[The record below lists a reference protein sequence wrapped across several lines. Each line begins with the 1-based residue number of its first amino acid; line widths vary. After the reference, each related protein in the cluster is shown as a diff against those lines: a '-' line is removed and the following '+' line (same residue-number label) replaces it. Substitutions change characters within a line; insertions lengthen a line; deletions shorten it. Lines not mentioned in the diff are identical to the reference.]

1 MMGIS
6 REQGFLFSST
16 ILAVG
21 MVALIGLLA
30 SAVMLWSAGIQP
42 EFTY

>member
-1 MMGIS
+1 MRIP
-6 REQGFLFSST
+6 REQGFLFSNA

-30 SAVMLWSAGIQP
+30 STVMLWSAGIQP